1 MVWKN
6 IKVGIW
12 DLKYTPISPTE
23 KEYIDVDEKG
33 NILKRVSGTFTRG
46 YFVNEATGEQHAQ
59 AFKLINGKPLG
70 KLSLTKVAVNY
81 KEVEQQEVEDLIIEK
96 QYLVECD
103 PLLKDLKDSRKALKF
118 GYTSGNGFKVY
129 FAYVFPSQYAG
140 FLEMVLGTTKKSEVI
155 LGIMDNAQKV
165 KKAKQIEI
173 QIQQVDK
180 AKVEDLL
187 QL

>member
-12 DLKYTPISPTE
+12 DLKYTPISPKE
-23 KEYIDVDEKG
+23 KEFLDVDEKG
-33 NILKRVSGTFTRG
+33 NPLKRVSGSYTKG
-46 YFVNEATGEQHAQ
+46 YYVNEQTGEQYTT

-81 KEVEQQEVEDLIIEK
+81 KEVEVTEVEDLIIEK

-103 PLLKDLKDSRKALKF
+103 PLLKDLKETKKALKF

-129 FAYVFPSQYAG
+129 FAYVFPSQYSG

-173 QIQQVDK
+173 QIQGIEK

-187 QL
+187 QI